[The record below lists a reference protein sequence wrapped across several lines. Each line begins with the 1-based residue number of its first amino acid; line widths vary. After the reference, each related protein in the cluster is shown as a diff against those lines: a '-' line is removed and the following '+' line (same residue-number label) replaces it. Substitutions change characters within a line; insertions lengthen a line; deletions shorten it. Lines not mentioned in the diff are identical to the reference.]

1 MIYKTKEFCSLTKKE
16 QLSDADLV
24 QACREMDQGL
34 IDADLG
40 GALYKKRVAT
50 GNKGKS
56 SGFRTLIGAVI
67 GEKYF
72 FLYAFAK
79 NKRSNISYQEQI
91 ALRELAYCL
100 IHFDQHELKHLIET
114 GELIKVEAL
123 PEERIKK
130 ELNEEGDNH
139 E

>member
-1 MIYKTKEFCSLTKKE
+1 M
-16 QLSDADLV
+16 SDADLI
-24 QACREMDQGL
+24 QACDEIKRGL

-40 GALYKKRVAT
+40 GSLYKKRVAS

-56 SGFRTLIGAVI
+56 GGFRTLIGAVI

-79 NKRSNISYQEQI
+79 NQRANISHQEKL
-91 ALRELAYCL
+91 ALRELAQTFISFDSEEIDRL
-100 IHFDQHELKHLIET
+100 ILS
-114 GELIKVEAL
+114 GELTTVGASGKGE
-123 PEERIKK
+123 
-130 ELNEEGDNH
+130 DH